1 MDACLR
7 ACGSGLQRRSDERA
21 GRTPGSGLPP
31 RGDGNGEGSCAPGS
45 DVRGDRRTR
54 RGDGATEE
62 GPVPLPWFAPR
73 GEGALLPW
81 IRRGDGAA
89 EEAPA
94 LPWFAPRG
102 EGALLPWIW
111 GRPSAADMV
120 DDVATTCG
128 LTLSVGTGF
137 LIIPARARKPALGVT
152 TEEKM
157 GLFGGTNH
165 MSTAKTSRMLNRCPF
180 HWHASHHHHFYYNAR

>member
-1 MDACLR
+1 VGDVDARRVGDMDACLR

-137 LIIPARARKPALGVT
+137 LIIPARARKPL
-152 TEEKM
+152 TEEKT
-157 GLFGGTNH
+157 GLFGRDQPH
-165 MSTAKTSRMLNRCPF
+165 EYCER
-180 HWHASHHHHFYYNAR
+180 HHAC

>member
-1 MDACLR
+1 M
-7 ACGSGLQRRSDERA
+7 
-21 GRTPGSGLPP
+21 
-31 RGDGNGEGSCAPGS
+31 
-45 DVRGDRRTR
+45 
-54 RGDGATEE
+54 
-62 GPVPLPWFAPR
+62 
-73 GEGALLPW
+73 PW

-89 EEAPA
+89 EGAPA

-137 LIIPARARKPALGVT
+137 LIIPARARKPL
-152 TEEKM
+152 TEEKT
-157 GLFGGTNH
+157 GLFGRDQPH
-165 MSTAKTSRMLNRCPF
+165 EYCER
-180 HWHASHHHHFYYNAR
+180 HHAC